1 VHATSFDNSG
11 IQKKLSLTSLQAPQ
25 ANGKAVAT
33 KDEEQA
39 TQRLLKDAEEVCA
52 LQSQTLSAQNVV

>member
-1 VHATSFDNSG
+1 M
-11 IQKKLSLTSLQAPQ
+11 SLQAPQ

-39 TQRLLKDAEEVCA
+39 TQRLLKDAEQVCA
-52 LQSQTLSAQNVV
+52 LQSQTASTQNVV